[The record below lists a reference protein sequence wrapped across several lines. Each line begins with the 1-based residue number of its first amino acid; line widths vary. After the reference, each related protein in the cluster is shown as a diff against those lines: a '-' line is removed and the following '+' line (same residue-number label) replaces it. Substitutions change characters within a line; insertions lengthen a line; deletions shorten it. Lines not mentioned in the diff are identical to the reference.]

1 VDVRVICATHR
12 DLPTLIVDGAFR
24 QDLYYRIS
32 EVAIQIPPLRDRE
45 GDVPLIARML
55 LNRYC
60 RQSGRSRLNL
70 SPDALKALKLYP
82 WPGNVRELEN
92 RLKRAVIMCESDQVT
107 AGDLELEASE
117 MSVTPLNLR
126 QARERAERRA
136 IQEALNY
143 ADGNISQTAELL
155 GVTRPTL
162 YALIGKHDLKA

>member
-1 VDVRVICATHR
+1 MDVRVICATHR
-12 DLPTLIVDGAFR
+12 DLPALIIDGAFR

-32 EVAIQIPPLRDRE
+32 EVTIQIPPLRDRE

-55 LNRYC
+55 LNRYS
-60 RQSGRSRLNL
+60 RQLKRSQLNL
-70 SPDALKALKLYP
+70 SPDALNALKLYP

-92 RLKRAVIMCESDQVT
+92 RLKRAVIMCESDLVSAQ
-107 AGDLELEASE
+107 DLELEANE

-143 ADGNISQTAELL
+143 ADGNVSQTADLL
-155 GVTRPTL
+155 GISRPTM
-162 YALIGKHDLKA
+162 YALLNRYGLKA